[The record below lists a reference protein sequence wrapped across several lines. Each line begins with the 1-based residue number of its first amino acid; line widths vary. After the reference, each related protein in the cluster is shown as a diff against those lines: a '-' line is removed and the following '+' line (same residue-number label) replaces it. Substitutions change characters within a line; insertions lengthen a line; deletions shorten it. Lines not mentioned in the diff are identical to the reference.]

1 MSTATATTRSHN
13 SMRVRRLVESA
24 VMLAIGTVLSL
35 FTFSGPWALG
45 GGITFCSMLP
55 LVIVSHRY
63 GCKWGFFTAFVYS
76 LLQMLLGIQNVQY
89 ATSVGMAIAII
100 LLDYV
105 LAFSVVGLSAM
116 FNGAVKNRLA
126 SLEAG
131 IIVTFLLRLLCH
143 FLSGWLIW
151 ETLWPNELGW
161 AAPVWSIAYNA
172 SYMIPEIIIT
182 GVTAALIYVPLK
194 KYFTGADLNK

>member
-1 MSTATATTRSHN
+1 MSNAAASRRSR
-13 SMRVRRLVESA
+13 SSLLVLRLVESA
-24 VMLAIGTVLSL
+24 IMLAIGTVLSM

-55 LVIVSHRY
+55 LVIVSHRN
-63 GCKWGFFTAFVYS
+63 GCKWGLFTAFVYS

-89 ATSVGMAIAII
+89 ATSAGMAIAII

-105 LAFSVVGLSAM
+105 IAFSVVGLSAM
-116 FNGAVKNRLA
+116 FNGVIKNRLV

-131 IIVTFLLRLLCH
+131 IVVTFLVRLLCH
-143 FLSGWLIW
+143 FLSGVLIW
-151 ETLWPNELGW
+151 EVLWPNELGW

-182 GVTAALIYVPLK
+182 GVVAGLLFKPLNR
-194 KYFTGADLNK
+194 YFTGADLK

>member
-1 MSTATATTRSHN
+1 MSNAAASRRS
-13 SMRVRRLVESA
+13 RPGLLVLRLVESA
-24 VMLAIGTVLSL
+24 IMLAIGTVLSM

-55 LVIVSHRY
+55 LVIVSHHY
-63 GCKWGFFTAFVYS
+63 GCKWGVFTAFVYS

-105 LAFSVVGLSAM
+105 IAFSVVGLSSM
-116 FNGAVKNRLA
+116 FNGVIKNRLV
-126 SLEAG
+126 SLEVG
-131 IIVTFLLRLLCH
+131 IVITFLVRLLCH
-143 FLSGWLIW
+143 FLSGVLIW
-151 ETLWPNELGW
+151 EVLWPNELGW

-182 GVTAALIYVPLK
+182 GVVAGLLFKPLNR
-194 KYFTGADLNK
+194 YFTGADLK

>member
-1 MSTATATTRSHN
+1 MSTSTASSRSR
-13 SMRVRRLVESA
+13 SSLLILRLVESA
-24 VMLAIGTVLSL
+24 IMLAIGTVLSM

-63 GCKWGFFTAFVYS
+63 GCKWGLFTAFVYS
-76 LLQMLLGIQNVQY
+76 LLQMILGIQNVQY
-89 ATSVGMAIAII
+89 ATSAGMAIAII

-105 LAFSVVGLSAM
+105 IAFSVVGLSAM
-116 FNGAVKNRLA
+116 FNGVIKNRLV
-126 SLEAG
+126 SLEVG
-131 IIVTFLLRLLCH
+131 IIFTFLIRLLGH
-143 FLSGWLIW
+143 FLSGVLTW
-151 ETLWPNELGW
+151 EVPWPNGPGW

-182 GVTAALIYVPLK
+182 GVVAGLLFKPLNR
-194 KYFTGADLNK
+194 YFTGADLK